1 MWLSTVN
8 IQNERHAKQ
17 RAIEPLS
24 VAQNTIFNAI
34 GCLCYLGCQW
44 VTTVMVVR
52 LSSSY
57 ENSGLYAFAMAT
69 GIIFA
74 SIALYKV
81 RTFQVSDISNQF
93 SNSSYIAFRLITILI
108 GWFVCAVYIPIATNR
123 QMNLITVSLLY
134 LVFKSDESFSDVLY
148 GIYQKNGR
156 MDYIGISQ
164 FIRGILSLIAFSA
177 GLALTDS
184 LPTAIISMTTSCILV
199 TIVYDLPHARRF
211 GSIKP
216 IFDNSALLA
225 LAKICFFAMLA
236 SLLANSIVSSVRQY
250 YGIVNGSEALG
261 HYASV
266 ATPAVLIQVAATYLY
281 SPLIGKLAADLKK
294 DRVLFLKSFIKTMG
308 MLVLVMGICVVALSL
323 VGSSLLTIAFGNSI
337 MPYTYLFPY
346 VLTAT
351 AAVGLLL
358 YCNDVLIIQ
367 RRMKQTL
374 FCNGIAFACAVAS
387 AIPFIALFDMNG
399 INFSIIL
406 GCSIAIVSS
415 LFCIMRR

>member
-8 IQNERHAKQ
+8 IPNERHAKQ

-108 GWFVCAVYIPIATNR
+108 GWSICAVYIPIATNR

-134 LVFKSDESFSDVLY
+134 LVFKTDESFSDVLY

-184 LPTAIISMTTSCILV
+184 LPTAIISMTTSCMLV

-294 DRVLFLKSFIKTMG
+294 DRVLLLKSFIKTMG
-308 MLVLVMGICVVALSL
+308 MLVLVMGICVLALSL

-374 FCNGIAFACAVAS
+374 FCNGIAFTCAVAS

-399 INFSIIL
+399 INYSIIL

>member
-8 IQNERHAKQ
+8 IQNEGHAKQ

-134 LVFKSDESFSDVLY
+134 LVFKTDESFSDVLY

-164 FIRGILSLIAFSA
+164 
-177 GLALTDS
+177 
-184 LPTAIISMTTSCILV
+184 
-199 TIVYDLPHARRF
+199 
-211 GSIKP
+211 
-216 IFDNSALLA
+216 
-225 LAKICFFAMLA
+225 
-236 SLLANSIVSSVRQY
+236 
-250 YGIVNGSEALG
+250 
-261 HYASV
+261 
-266 ATPAVLIQVAATYLY
+266 
-281 SPLIGKLAADLKK
+281 
-294 DRVLFLKSFIKTMG
+294 
-308 MLVLVMGICVVALSL
+308 
-323 VGSSLLTIAFGNSI
+323 
-337 MPYTYLFPY
+337 
-346 VLTAT
+346 
-351 AAVGLLL
+351 
-358 YCNDVLIIQ
+358 
-367 RRMKQTL
+367 
-374 FCNGIAFACAVAS
+374 
-387 AIPFIALFDMNG
+387 
-399 INFSIIL
+399 
-406 GCSIAIVSS
+406 
-415 LFCIMRR
+415 

>member
-8 IQNERHAKQ
+8 IQNEGHAKQ

-134 LVFKSDESFSDVLY
+134 LVFKTDESFSDVLY

-184 LPTAIISMTTSCILV
+184 LPTAIISMTTSCMLV

-281 SPLIGKLAADLKK
+281 SPLIGKLATDLKK

-308 MLVLVMGICVVALSL
+308 MLVLVMGICVLALSL

-337 MPYTYLFPY
+337 QPYTYLFPY

-399 INFSIIL
+399 INYSIIL
-406 GCSIAIVSS
+406 GCSIAILSS
-415 LFCIMRR
+415 LSCIMRR

>member
-134 LVFKSDESFSDVLY
+134 LVFKTDESFSDVLY

-164 FIRGILSLIAFSA
+164 FIRGILSLIAFST

-184 LPTAIISMTTSCILV
+184 LPTAIISMTTSCMIV
-199 TIVYDLPHARRF
+199 TIVYDLPRARRF

-308 MLVLVMGICVVALSL
+308 MLVLIMGICVLALSL
-323 VGSSLLTIAFGNSI
+323 VGSSLLTIAFGSSI

-399 INFSIIL
+399 INYSIIL

>member
-8 IQNERHAKQ
+8 IQNEGHAKQ

-134 LVFKSDESFSDVLY
+134 LVFKTDESFSDVLY

-177 GLALTDS
+177 GLTLTDS
-184 LPTAIISMTTSCILV
+184 LPTAIISMTTSCMLV

-308 MLVLVMGICVVALSL
+308 MLVLVMGICVLALSF

-337 MPYTYLFPY
+337 QPYTYLFPY

-399 INFSIIL
+399 INYSIIL
-406 GCSIAIVSS
+406 GCSIAILSS
-415 LFCIMRR
+415 LSCIMRR

>member
-1 MWLSTVN
+1 
-8 IQNERHAKQ
+8 
-17 RAIEPLS
+17 
-24 VAQNTIFNAI
+24 
-34 GCLCYLGCQW
+34 
-44 VTTVMVVR
+44 
-52 LSSSY
+52 
-57 ENSGLYAFAMAT
+57 
-69 GIIFA
+69 
-74 SIALYKV
+74 
-81 RTFQVSDISNQF
+81 
-93 SNSSYIAFRLITILI
+93 
-108 GWFVCAVYIPIATNR
+108 
-123 QMNLITVSLLY
+123 MNLITVSLLY
-134 LVFKSDESFSDVLY
+134 LVFKTDESFSDVLY

-184 LPTAIISMTTSCILV
+184 LPTAIISMTTSCMLV

-308 MLVLVMGICVVALSL
+308 MLVLVMGICVLALSL

-337 MPYTYLFPY
+337 QPYTYLFPY

-387 AIPFIALFDMNG
+387 AMPFIALFDMNG
-399 INFSIIL
+399 INYSIIL
-406 GCSIAIVSS
+406 GCSIAILSS
-415 LFCIMRR
+415 LSCIMRR

>member
-8 IQNERHAKQ
+8 IQNEGHAKQ

-74 SIALYKV
+74 SLALYKV

-134 LVFKSDESFSDVLY
+134 LVFKTDESFSDVLY

-184 LPTAIISMTTSCILV
+184 LPTAIISMTTSCMLV

-308 MLVLVMGICVVALSL
+308 MLVLVMGICVLALSL

-337 MPYTYLFPY
+337 QPYTYLFPY

-387 AIPFIALFDMNG
+387 AMPFIALFDMNG
-399 INFSIIL
+399 INYSIIL
-406 GCSIAIVSS
+406 GCSIAILSS
-415 LFCIMRR
+415 LSCIMRR

>member
-8 IQNERHAKQ
+8 IQNEGHAKQ

-134 LVFKSDESFSDVLY
+134 LVFKTDESFSDVLY

-184 LPTAIISMTTSCILV
+184 LPTAIISMTTSCMLV

-308 MLVLVMGICVVALSL
+308 MLVLVMGICVLALSL

-337 MPYTYLFPY
+337 QPYTYLFPY

-387 AIPFIALFDMNG
+387 AIPFIALFNMNG
-399 INFSIIL
+399 INYSIIL
-406 GCSIAIVSS
+406 GCSIAILSS
-415 LFCIMRR
+415 LSCIMRR

>member
-8 IQNERHAKQ
+8 IQNEGHAKQ

-134 LVFKSDESFSDVLY
+134 LVFKTDESFSDVLY

-184 LPTAIISMTTSCILV
+184 LPTAIISMTTSCMLV

-308 MLVLVMGICVVALSL
+308 MLVLVMGICVLALSL

-337 MPYTYLFPY
+337 QPYTYLFPY

-399 INFSIIL
+399 INYSIIL
-406 GCSIAIVSS
+406 GCSIAILSS
-415 LFCIMRR
+415 LSCIMRR

>member
-8 IQNERHAKQ
+8 IQNERHSKQ

-24 VAQNTIFNAI
+24 VAQNTFFNAI

-57 ENSGLYAFAMAT
+57 GNSGLYAFAMAT

-108 GWFVCAVYIPIATNR
+108 GWIVCAVYIPIGTNR
-123 QMNLITVSLLY
+123 QMSLITVSFLY
-134 LVFKSDESFSDVLY
+134 LVFKTDESFSDVLY

-164 FIRGILSLIAFSA
+164 FIRGFLSLCTFSA

-184 LPTAIISMTTSCILV
+184 LSTAIVSMTVSCMLV

-216 IFDNSALLA
+216 IFDNSALLS

-250 YGIVNGSEALG
+250 FGIVNGSEALG

-308 MLVLVMGICVVALSL
+308 MLILVMGICVLALSL
-323 VGSSLLTIAFGNSI
+323 VGSKLLIIAFGDSI
-337 MPYTYLFPY
+337 QPYTYLFPY
-346 VLTAT
+346 VLIAT

-374 FCNGIAFACAVAS
+374 ICNGVAFTCAIVS
-387 AIPFIALFDMNG
+387 AIPLIAISDMNG
-399 INFSIIL
+399 INY
-406 GCSIAIVSS
+406 S
-415 LFCIMRR
+415 LFCIIRR

>member
-8 IQNERHAKQ
+8 IQNEGHAKQ

-134 LVFKSDESFSDVLY
+134 LVFKTDESFSDVLY

-184 LPTAIISMTTSCILV
+184 LPTAIISMTTSCMLV

-308 MLVLVMGICVVALSL
+308 MLVLVMGICVLALSL

-337 MPYTYLFPY
+337 QPYTYLFPY

-399 INFSIIL
+399 INNSIIL
-406 GCSIAIVSS
+406 GCSIAILSS
-415 LFCIMRR
+415 LSCIMRR

>member
-8 IQNERHAKQ
+8 IQNDKHAEQ
-17 RAIEPLS
+17 RTIEPLS

-216 IFDNSALLA
+216 FFDNSALLA

-294 DRVLFLKSFIKTMG
+294 DRGLFLKSFIKTMG
-308 MLVLVMGICVVALSL
+308 MLVLVMGICVLALSL

-374 FCNGIAFACAVAS
+374 FCNGVAFACAVAS
-387 AIPFIALFDMNG
+387 AIPFIAFFDMNG
-399 INFSIIL
+399 INYSIIL
-406 GCSIAIVSS
+406 GCSIAILSS

>member
-8 IQNERHAKQ
+8 IQNEGHAKQ

-134 LVFKSDESFSDVLY
+134 LVFKTDESFSDVLY

-184 LPTAIISMTTSCILV
+184 LPTAIISMTTSCMLV

-236 SLLANSIVSSVRQY
+236 SLLAYSIVSSVRQY

-308 MLVLVMGICVVALSL
+308 MLVLVMGICVLALSL

-337 MPYTYLFPY
+337 QPYTYLFPY

-387 AIPFIALFDMNG
+387 AMPFIALFDMNG
-399 INFSIIL
+399 INYSIIL
-406 GCSIAIVSS
+406 GCSIAILSS
-415 LFCIMRR
+415 LSCIMRR

>member
-8 IQNERHAKQ
+8 IQNEGHAKQ

-134 LVFKSDESFSDVLY
+134 LVFKTDESFSDVLY

-184 LPTAIISMTTSCILV
+184 LPTAIISMTTSCMLV

-308 MLVLVMGICVVALSL
+308 MLVLVMGICVLALSL

-337 MPYTYLFPY
+337 QPYTYLFPY

-399 INFSIIL
+399 INYSTIL
-406 GCSIAIVSS
+406 GCSIAILSS
-415 LFCIMRR
+415 LSCIMRR

>member
-93 SNSSYIAFRLITILI
+93 SNSCYIAFRLITILI

-134 LVFKSDESFSDVLY
+134 LVFKTDESFSDVLY

-164 FIRGILSLIAFSA
+164 FIRGLVSLGTFSA

-184 LPTAIISMTTSCILV
+184 LSTAIVSMTASCMLV

-211 GSIKP
+211 GPIKP
-216 IFDNSALLA
+216 IFDNSALSS

-250 YGIVNGSEALG
+250 YGIANGSEALG

-281 SPLIGKLAADLKK
+281 SPLIGKLATDFKK

-308 MLVLVMGICVVALSL
+308 MLVLVMGICVLALSL

-337 MPYTYLFPY
+337 QPYTYLFPY

-387 AIPFIALFDMNG
+387 AIPFIAIFDMNG
-399 INFSIIL
+399 INYSIIL
-406 GCSIAIVSS
+406 GCSIAILSS

>member
-8 IQNERHAKQ
+8 IQNERHSKQ

-24 VAQNTIFNAI
+24 VAQNTFFNAI

-57 ENSGLYAFAMAT
+57 GNSGLYAFAMAT

-108 GWFVCAVYIPIATNR
+108 GWIVCAVYIPIATNR
-123 QMNLITVSLLY
+123 QMSLITVSLLY
-134 LVFKSDESFSDVLY
+134 LVFKTDESFSDVLY

-164 FIRGILSLIAFSA
+164 FIRGFLSLCTFSV

-184 LPTAIISMTTSCILV
+184 LSTAIVSMTVSCMLV

-216 IFDNSALLA
+216 IFDNSSLLS

-250 YGIVNGSEALG
+250 FGIVNGSEALG

-308 MLVLVMGICVVALSL
+308 MLILVMGICVLALSL
-323 VGSSLLTIAFGNSI
+323 VGSKLLTVAFGDSI
-337 MPYTYLFPY
+337 QPYTYLFPY
-346 VLTAT
+346 VLIAT

-367 RRMKQTL
+367 RRMRQTL
-374 FCNGIAFACAVAS
+374 ICNGVAFTCAIVS
-387 AIPFIALFDMNG
+387 AIPLIAISDMNG
-399 INFSIIL
+399 INYSIIL
-406 GCSIAIVSS
+406 GCSIAILSS
-415 LFCIMRR
+415 LFCIIRR

>member
-1 MWLSTVN
+1 
-8 IQNERHAKQ
+8 
-17 RAIEPLS
+17 
-24 VAQNTIFNAI
+24 
-34 GCLCYLGCQW
+34 
-44 VTTVMVVR
+44 MVVR

-57 ENSGLYAFAMAT
+57 GNSGLYAFAMAT

-108 GWFVCAVYIPIATNR
+108 GWIVCAVYIPIATNR
-123 QMNLITVSLLY
+123 QMSLITVSFLY
-134 LVFKSDESFSDVLY
+134 LVFKTDESFSDVLY

-164 FIRGILSLIAFSA
+164 SIRGFLSLGTFSA

-184 LPTAIISMTTSCILV
+184 LSTAIVSMTVSCMLV
-199 TIVYDLPHARRF
+199 TIVYDLPHARQF

-216 IFDNSALLA
+216 IFDNSSLLS
-225 LAKICFFAMLA
+225 LAKICFFAMVA

-250 YGIVNGSEALG
+250 YGIANGSEALG

-308 MLVLVMGICVVALSL
+308 MLVLVMGICVLALSL
-323 VGSSLLTIAFGNSI
+323 LGSNLLTIAFGSSI
-337 MPYTYLFPY
+337 QPYTYLFPY
-346 VLTAT
+346 VLIAT

-387 AIPFIALFDMNG
+387 AIPFIVLFDMNG
-399 INFSIIL
+399 INYSIIL
-406 GCSIAIVSS
+406 GCSIAILSS
-415 LFCIMRR
+415 LFCIMRK

>member
-1 MWLSTVN
+1 MKSMSMDAPKPLSTF
-8 IQNERHAKQ
+8 QN
-17 RAIEPLS
+17 AIY
-24 VAQNTIFNAI
+24 NAI

-148 GIYQKNGR
+148 GIYQKNAR

-294 DRVLFLKSFIKTMG
+294 DRGLFLKSFIKTMG
-308 MLVLVMGICVVALSL
+308 MLVLVMGICVLALSL

-374 FCNGIAFACAVAS
+374 FCNGVAFACAVAS
-387 AIPFIALFDMNG
+387 AIPFIAFFDLNG
-399 INFSIIL
+399 INYSIIL
-406 GCSIAIVSS
+406 GCSIAILSS

>member
-108 GWFVCAVYIPIATNR
+108 GWVICAVYIPIATNR
-123 QMNLITVSLLY
+123 QMDLITVSLLY
-134 LVFKSDESFSDVLY
+134 LVFKTDESFSDVLY

-184 LPTAIISMTTSCILV
+184 LPTAIISMTTSCMLV

-308 MLVLVMGICVVALSL
+308 MLVLVMGICVLALSL

-337 MPYTYLFPY
+337 QPYTYLFPY

-399 INFSIIL
+399 INYSIIL
-406 GCSIAIVSS
+406 GCSIAILSS
-415 LFCIMRR
+415 LSCIMRR

>member
-8 IQNERHAKQ
+8 IQNERHSKQ

-24 VAQNTIFNAI
+24 VAQNTFFNAI

-57 ENSGLYAFAMAT
+57 GNSGLYAFAMAT

-108 GWFVCAVYIPIATNR
+108 GWIVCAVYIPIATNR
-123 QMNLITVSLLY
+123 QMSLITVSFLY
-134 LVFKSDESFSDVLY
+134 LVFKTDESFSDVLY

-164 FIRGILSLIAFSA
+164 SIRGFLSLGTFSA

-184 LPTAIISMTTSCILV
+184 LSTAIVSMTVSCMLV

-216 IFDNSALLA
+216 IFDNSSLLS
-225 LAKICFFAMLA
+225 LAKICFFAMVA

-250 YGIVNGSEALG
+250 YGIANGSEALG

-308 MLVLVMGICVVALSL
+308 MLVLVMGICVLALSL
-323 VGSSLLTIAFGNSI
+323 LGSNLLTIAFGSSI
-337 MPYTYLFPY
+337 QPYTYLFPY
-346 VLTAT
+346 VLIAT

-387 AIPFIALFDMNG
+387 AIPFIVLFDMNG
-399 INFSIIL
+399 INYSIIL
-406 GCSIAIVSS
+406 GCSIAILSS

>member
-8 IQNERHAKQ
+8 IQNEGHAKQ

-134 LVFKSDESFSDVLY
+134 LVFKTDESFSDVLY

-184 LPTAIISMTTSCILV
+184 LPTAIISMTTSCMLV

-308 MLVLVMGICVVALSL
+308 MLVLVMGICVLALSL

-337 MPYTYLFPY
+337 QPYTYLFPY

-387 AIPFIALFDMNG
+387 AMPFIALFDMNG
-399 INFSIIL
+399 INYSIIL
-406 GCSIAIVSS
+406 GCSIAILSS
-415 LFCIMRR
+415 LSCIMRR

>member
-134 LVFKSDESFSDVLY
+134 LVFKTDESFSDVLY

-164 FIRGILSLIAFSA
+164 FIRGILSLIAFST

-184 LPTAIISMTTSCILV
+184 LPTAIISMTTSCMLV

-216 IFDNSALLA
+216 IFDNSALLT

-308 MLVLVMGICVVALSL
+308 MLVLIMGICVLALSV
-323 VGSSLLTIAFGNSI
+323 VGSSMLTIAFGNSI

-399 INFSIIL
+399 INYSIIL